1 MAMKVGAENRTKL
14 ITAIVLLVIAVL
26 LLGSWLFSSGGP
38 GRSTPTTRA
47 ADEPTEAGT
56 HSTTRARSSSGKKT
70 SATEARSL
78 DPRLRLDWLKSTE
91 DTKYTGNGRNIFQ
104 TYVEIPKPI
113 VPPVHDQQA
122 NLPPP
127 GPPPPPPI
135 DLKFF
140 GFASRPGEAKKIFL
154 SEGEDIFIAGEGQI
168 VDRRYKVL
176 HISLNAVEIE
186 DVLNNNRQSI
196 PLTQG

>member
-1 MAMKVGAENRTKL
+1 MAMKVGAESRAKL
-14 ITAIVLLVIAVL
+14 ITAIVLLGIAVL
-26 LLGSWLFSSGGP
+26 LLGSWLLSAGAP
-38 GRSTPTTRA
+38 GISTSRA
-47 ADEPTEAGT
+47 RTADQPTEEGV
-56 HSTTRARSSSGKKT
+56 HSTTRAKSGSVKK

-91 DTKYTGNGRNIFQ
+91 DTKYSGSGRNIFQ

-113 VPPVHDQQA
+113 VNPVQPQA
-122 NLPPP
+122 QNVPPP

-140 GFASRPGEAKKIFL
+140 GFASRPGEAKRIFL